1 MGPGELFRKLD
12 EMLGVTFRWT
22 SIPSRVWGVVVLLV
36 ASCHMAAG
44 LSSSWVGGPIDPS
57 TDFTF
62 TLSVSEMVLT
72 FGLFC
77 RRWR

>member
-36 ASCHMAAG
+36 ASCYMATG
-44 LSSSWVGGPIDPS
+44 
-57 TDFTF
+57 
-62 TLSVSEMVLT
+62 
-72 FGLFC
+72 
-77 RRWR
+77 